1 MPAHNVRIVAAFAV
15 IYFVWGSTYLAIN
28 AVVQEVPPML
38 MAGAR
43 FATAGALLYALA
55 RFGGAP
61 RPTARQWRNA
71 ALLGVLF
78 FVFGNGGVTLAEAG
92 GLPSSAAALCV
103 STVPLWVL
111 VLDRV
116 INRRGRFALN
126 QVAGIVLGFGGVAIL
141 VGGPDTTGVD
151 PRLALIVLVGAAGWG
166 LGSTLAP
173 KVRLP
178 SDGALAASM
187 QMLAGG
193 AAALGLSASMGES
206 PPALGSVTLLSV
218 AAFAYLVLIGSIVAF
233 RCYLYLLDNVAP
245 TRVSTYAFVNPVVA
259 AGLGISVGEPFGWR
273 SAVAMTLVVGAV
285 ALSLSRRRRRFRP
298 PASPLPRP
306 SPSRGTFRPQPR

>member
-15 IYFVWGSTYLAIN
+15 IYFVWGSTYLAID

-38 MAGAR
+38 MVGAR
-43 FATAGALLYALA
+43 FSCAGGLLYALA
-55 RFGGAP
+55 RFGGAA
-61 RPTARQWRNA
+61 RPTAKQWRTA

-78 FVFGNGGVTLAEAG
+78 FLFGNGGVTLAEAG

-116 INRRGRFALN
+116 IHRGRRFSVR

-151 PRLALIVLVGAAGWG
+151 PHLAIIVLVGAAGWG

-173 KVRLP
+173 KLSRP

-193 AAALGLSASMGES
+193 AAALGMSVTTGES
-206 PPALGSVTLLSV
+206 PPDLSALNPLSV
-218 AAFAYLVLIGSIVAF
+218 VAFAYLVVFGSIVAF

-245 TRVSTYAFVNPVVA
+245 TRVSTYAFVNPAVA
-259 AGLGISVGEPFGWR
+259 AGLGIAVGEPFGWR
-273 SAVAMTLVVGAV
+273 SGVAMTLVVGAV
-285 ALSLSRRRRRFRP
+285 ALSLSRRRFRR
-298 PASPLPRP
+298 PASAPRP
-306 SPSRGTFRPQPR
+306 SPSTGTFRPQPR